1 MKLVRTTMIVTFAAL
16 LAGTFAMAQS
26 GEGKPD
32 APKGKGP
39 GGGPGAMLDNLLPPH
54 ALDELKLT
62 ADQKTKYDGLQ
73 AAFKK
78 ELDAWKSAHP
88 NAADQMRKARE
99 DGDRDALHKLAEERK
114 PVMDARKAGVDKLRE
129 SLTAEQKETLDK
141 AMEQARNRR
150 GPGGP
155 GGHGGPDSG
164 GPKGDHPPKPPAD

>member
-1 MKLVRTTMIVTFAAL
+1 MKLVRTIMIVAFAAL
-16 LAGTFAMAQS
+16 LTGTFATAQS

-114 PVMDARKAGVDKLRE
+114 PVMDARKAGFDALVIEDATRGIDAGG
-129 SLTAEQKETLDK
+129 SMAK
-141 AMEQARNRR
+141 AWQEMLGAGVKRIQ
-150 GPGGP
+150 
-155 GGHGGPDSG
+155 S
-164 GPKGDHPPKPPAD
+164 ADVAV